1 MKQLLLAACAVLA
14 LSGSG
19 HARSANIP
27 SFLVD
32 GWCREDQVKLPQAE
46 YNLLSTYYRVSPEIK
61 CDDKMEIKRDGVI
74 FNKEDWCSFVKVEQR
89 TVRNWKVWVR
99 CRSAGTNKWEPA
111 VLFFEGWAGNQV
123 ISLWEKE

>member
-46 YNLLSTYYRVSPEIK
+46 CVKPRRSWGHWSHRSIRRRPHYYCRPTCPTNL
-61 CDDKMEIKRDGVI
+61 
-74 FNKEDWCSFVKVEQR
+74 
-89 TVRNWKVWVR
+89 
-99 CRSAGTNKWEPA
+99 
-111 VLFFEGWAGNQV
+111 
-123 ISLWEKE
+123 